1 MLRNMLSERRTGD
14 CRIFGHSIR
23 IMLEPKTY
31 EAKVDDRL
39 SIPLDVTDLDDLDL
53 VRESG
58 DRWHLLHQ
66 GVSYH
71 IEVEEAH
78 YADKVF
84 VLRVNGFRHQ
94 VQLAD
99 PYDVLIDKLGL
110 AKKVVHAIN
119 EIKAPMP
126 GLIRELQVKVGD
138 SVQEGQPVL
147 ILEAMKMENVIKSP
161 APGIVREIAV
171 DVGSPV
177 EKGQVLVVFE

>member
-39 SIPLDVTDLDDLDL
+39 SIPLDVTDLEDLDL
-53 VRESG
+53 VRESDG
-58 DRWHLLHQ
+58 RWHLLHQ

-161 APGIVREIAV
+161 APGIVREIPV